1 MLPDNFSIG
10 IENHETGAASSLVQ
24 TSDVCHIVKTTKDLS
39 KYSRI
44 GSSPYMFTSKLNPQQ
59 REQALASLASEEF
72 DILIIGGG
80 VNGVGAA
87 LDAVT
92 RGLKVALVEAHD
104 FAAGTSSRSS
114 KLIHG
119 GLRYLEQY
127 DFKLVREALHERE
140 LMVSTQCPHLVKP
153 VSFLY
158 PLTEKVKERTYVG
171 AGLALYDALRGFKR
185 ALPSHKHLTGKTIAS
200 ISPSLRQDI
209 ITGAIRY
216 FDAQVDDARHTM
228 MIARTAARHGAV
240 MATGV
245 RVDDLTRSGKKVTGV
260 VAIDQATN
268 KKFTIAAKATI
279 MCAGVWSDELHEK
292 FGLTAGYSVAMS
304 KGVHIVVP
312 GDAIQSKDG
321 IILKTPVSVL
331 FLIPW
336 GDKWIVGTTDT
347 PYEGDR
353 SKPLAT
359 QEDVQYILDQANR
372 VLEPKL
378 KAEDIIG
385 VFAGLRPLVANK
397 TGSATTKLSREHT
410 VDRPAP
416 GFVSMA
422 GGKYTTYRVMAKDA
436 VDLAVLDLRR
446 LVSDSVTD
454 KLPLIGADGYFAL
467 KQQVSKIAEDTQMS
481 EATITHLLDRYGSLI
496 EEILELIAEDSSL
509 AERIIPELPY
519 LKAEILHA
527 ATHEGALS
535 VEDVLLRRTRISFE
549 AVDGGADAAKEV
561 AKIIGEPLGWGAK
574 ERNASVS
581 AFLEVIEREEE
592 ALVELVN
599 S

>member
-1 MLPDNFSIG
+1 
-10 IENHETGAASSLVQ
+10 
-24 TSDVCHIVKTTKDLS
+24 
-39 KYSRI
+39 
-44 GSSPYMFTSKLNPQQ
+44 MFTSQLNPQQ
-59 REQALASLASEEF
+59 RAAALTSLATEEF

-92 RGLKVALVEAHD
+92 RGLKVALVESHD

-127 DFKLVREALHERE
+127 DFKLVREALRERE

-171 AGLALYDALRGFKR
+171 AGLALYDALRGMKR
-185 ALPSHKHLTGKTIAS
+185 ALPSHKHLTGKTIAA

-240 MATGV
+240 LATGV
-245 RVDDLTRSGKKVTGV
+245 RVEDLIRNGKRITGV
-260 VAIDQATN
+260 VAVDTATQ
-268 KKFTIAAKATI
+268 KKITISAKATI
-279 MCAGVWSDELHEK
+279 MCAGVWSDELHAK
-292 FGLTAGYSVAMS
+292 FELTPGYTVAMS
-304 KGVHIVVP
+304 KGVHIVLP
-312 GDAIQSKDG
+312 GDAIKSQDG

-347 PYEGDR
+347 PYDGDR
-353 SKPLAT
+353 ANPRAT

-372 VLEPKL
+372 VLEPQI
-378 KAEDIIG
+378 KADDILG

-416 GFVSMA
+416 GFVSIA

-446 LVSDSVTD
+446 LVNESVTD

-467 KQQVSKIAEDTQMS
+467 LQQTSKISEKYSIS
-481 EATITHLLDRYGSLI
+481 EATVTHLLDRYGSLI
-496 EEILELIAEDSSL
+496 EEILEIIDADSSMAQRL
-509 AERIIPELPY
+509 IPELPY
-519 LKAEILHA
+519 IKAEILHA
-527 ATHEGALS
+527 VTHEGALS

-549 AVDGGADAAKEV
+549 AFDGGVDVAADV
-561 AKIIGEPLGWGAK
+561 AKIIGAQLGWGAK
-574 ERNASVS
+574 ERSASVVS
-581 AFLEVIEREEE
+581 FTELMEKEEE

>member
-1 MLPDNFSIG
+1 MFR
-10 IENHETGAASSLVQ
+10 SSLN
-24 TSDVCHIVKTTKDLS
+24 LE
-39 KYSRI
+39 
-44 GSSPYMFTSKLNPQQ
+44 Q
-59 REQALASLASEEF
+59 RAAAISALATEEF
-72 DILIIGGG
+72 DILVIGGG
-80 VNGVGAA
+80 VNGVGVA

-92 RGLKVALVEAHD
+92 RGLKVALVESQD

-158 PLTEKVKERTYVG
+158 PLTEKVRERTYVG

-185 ALPSHKHLTGKTIAS
+185 ALPSHKHLTGKTIAN

-245 RVDDLTRSGKKVTGV
+245 RVDDLQRSGKKVVGV
-260 VAIDQATN
+260 TATDLQSGKSLN
-268 KKFTIAAKATI
+268 ISAKATI

-292 FGLTAGYSVAMS
+292 FGLTPGYSVAMS

-312 GDAIQSKDG
+312 QSAINSKDG
-321 IILKTPVSVL
+321 IILKTAVSVL

-353 SKPLAT
+353 AKPLAT

-378 KAEDIIG
+378 KSEDILG
-385 VFAGLRPLVANK
+385 VFAGLRPLVANNSK
-397 TGSATTKLSREHT
+397 SSTTKLSREHT

-416 GFVSMA
+416 GFVSLA

-446 LVSDSVTD
+446 IVSDSVTE
-454 KLPLIGADGYFAL
+454 KLPLIGADGFFAL
-467 KQQVSKIAEDTQMS
+467 TQQVSAIAHENDLS
-481 EATITHLLDRYGSLI
+481 EATVKHLLDRYGSLLS
-496 EEILELIAEDSSL
+496 EILEIVAADETM
-509 AERIIPELPY
+509 AERLIPDLPY
-519 LKAEILHA
+519 IKAEILHA
-527 ATHEGALS
+527 ASHEGALS

-549 AVDGGADAAKEV
+549 AGDSGASVADEV
-561 AKIIGEPLGWGAK
+561 AHIIGSVLNW
-574 ERNASVS
+574 NASDRKDSVQS
-581 AFLEVIEREEE
+581 FMTVIAEEE
-592 ALVELVN
+592 AALRALVN

>member
-1 MLPDNFSIG
+1 
-10 IENHETGAASSLVQ
+10 
-24 TSDVCHIVKTTKDLS
+24 
-39 KYSRI
+39 
-44 GSSPYMFTSKLNPQQ
+44 MFTSQLNPQQ
-59 REQALASLASEEF
+59 RAAALTSLATEEF

-92 RGLKVALVEAHD
+92 RGLKVALVESHD

-127 DFKLVREALHERE
+127 DFKLVREALRERE

-171 AGLALYDALRGFKR
+171 AGLALYDALRGMKR
-185 ALPSHKHLTGKTIAS
+185 ALPSHKHLTGKTIAA

-245 RVDDLTRSGKKVTGV
+245 RVEDLIRNGKRVTGV
-260 VAIDQATN
+260 VAVDTAT
-268 KKFTIAAKATI
+268 KKKITISAKATI
-279 MCAGVWSDELHEK
+279 MCAGVWSDELHAK
-292 FGLTAGYSVAMS
+292 FELTPGYTVAMS
-304 KGVHIVVP
+304 KGVHIVLP
-312 GDAIQSKDG
+312 GDAIKSQDG

-347 PYEGDR
+347 PYDGDR
-353 SKPLAT
+353 ANPRAT

-372 VLEPKL
+372 VLEPQI
-378 KAEDIIG
+378 KADDILG

-416 GFVSMA
+416 GFVSIA

-446 LVSDSVTD
+446 LVNESVTD

-467 KQQVSKIAEDTQMS
+467 VQQTSKISEKYSIS
-481 EATITHLLDRYGSLI
+481 EATVTHLLDRYGSLI
-496 EEILELIAEDSSL
+496 EEILEIIDADSSMAQRL
-509 AERIIPELPY
+509 IPELPY
-519 LKAEILHA
+519 IKAEILHA
-527 ATHEGALS
+527 VTHEGALS

-549 AVDGGADAAKEV
+549 AFDGGVDVAADV
-561 AKIIGEPLGWGAK
+561 AKIIGAQLGWGAK
-574 ERNASVS
+574 ERSASVVS
-581 AFLEVIEREEE
+581 FTELMEKEEE